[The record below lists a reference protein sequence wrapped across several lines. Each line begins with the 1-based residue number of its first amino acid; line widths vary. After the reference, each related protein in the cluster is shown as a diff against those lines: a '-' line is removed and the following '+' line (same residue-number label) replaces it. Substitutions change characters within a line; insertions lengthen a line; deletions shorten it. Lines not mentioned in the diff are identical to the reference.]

1 MYALSCRRLR
11 LLGGHAGSNGHMRPP
26 EASMV
31 APVTQEVSG
40 EPAMELS
47 GTTDGP
53 LWGVCQ
59 AAR

>member
-1 MYALSCRRLR
+1 
-11 LLGGHAGSNGHMRPP
+11 
-26 EASMV
+26 MV

-53 LWGVCQ
+53 LSGVCQ